1 MLVKSR
7 AAGAVLL
14 DRICAASRAENR
26 AAGERLAA
34 IGGLD
39 LLRLGE
45 FGDCD
50 DWSTDTQEA
59 VTAEVAAALRISQGL
74 AASYRYYSRAMRNR
88 RPTIAAL
95 IIELEQASRT
105 AAKPSAPNYFRC
117 SPTPIKPLQRCW
129 SKSATVAPDGSPRTA
144 PSLQPN
150 EAAIPR

>member
-1 MLVKSR
+1 MPSAIIEISSMLVKSR
-7 AAGAVLL
+7 AAAAVLV

-34 IGGLD
+34 IGGLE
-39 LLRLGE
+39 LLGLGE

-88 RPTIAAL
+88 RPGWGRYWWPVPSTIGC
-95 IIELEQASRT
+95 
-105 AAKPSAPNYFRC
+105 FRR
-117 SPTPIKPLQRCW
+117 S
-129 SKSATVAPDGSPRTA
+129 STA
-144 PSLQPN
+144 PM
-150 EAAIPR
+150 